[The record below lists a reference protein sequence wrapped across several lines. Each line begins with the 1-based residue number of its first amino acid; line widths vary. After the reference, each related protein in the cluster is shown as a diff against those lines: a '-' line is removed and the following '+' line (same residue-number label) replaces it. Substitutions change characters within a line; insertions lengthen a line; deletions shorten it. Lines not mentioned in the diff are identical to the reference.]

1 MDDCA
6 TVIEER
12 DAVGS
17 NFVDADYIR
26 GPFRRS
32 QRSDSDRGAKEGDEN
47 AVLPFDALEAC
58 LDLGESGIDYGRW

>member
-1 MDDCA
+1 M
-6 TVIEER
+6 
-12 DAVGS
+12 GS